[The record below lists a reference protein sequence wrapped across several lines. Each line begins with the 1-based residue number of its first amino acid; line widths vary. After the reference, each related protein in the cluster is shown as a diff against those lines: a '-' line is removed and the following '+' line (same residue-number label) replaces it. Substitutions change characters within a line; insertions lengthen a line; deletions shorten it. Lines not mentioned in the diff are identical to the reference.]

1 MAHNFLA
8 DLEALLPAPPTVGTL
23 VEGVDTLLS
32 KHPLHFGHGTQNPSD
47 EAYALVFDLLDLAYD
62 EAEAQWGNPV
72 SDDQIRSIVAGLRKR
87 IEDRLPLPY
96 ITGTA
101 WFAGLPFKSDAR
113 ALIPR
118 SPIAELLESGFAP
131 WLQTERPHIL
141 DLCCGGGCIGI
152 AAAVHMPAASVDLA
166 DLSADALELARENI
180 LRHGVADRVKP
191 IQSDLFAA
199 LKGRQYDLIVC
210 NPPYVPASSMAQLP
224 QEYHHEPG
232 MALEAADAGMV
243 IVDKI
248 LKESGNYMK
257 NNGILV
263 TEVGE
268 IQAAVEQRYNALP
281 FVWLDFERGGEGV
294 FLLQRQDLAQAHG

>member
-1 MAHNFLA
+1 MA
-8 DLEALLPAPPTVGTL
+8 
-23 VEGVDTLLS
+23 GVDTLLS
-32 KHPLHFGHGTQNPSD
+32 QQPLYYGHGTENSSD

-72 SDDQIRSIVAGLRKR
+72 SDDAIGSIAVGLRKR
-87 IEDRLPLPY
+87 IQDRLPLPY

-131 WLQTERPHIL
+131 WLHTERPHIL

-152 AAAVHMPAASVDLA
+152 ATAVHMPAASVDLA

-180 LRHGVADRVKP
+180 IRHGVADRVKP

-232 MALEAADAGMV
+232 MALEAADVGMA

-257 NNGILV
+257 YNGILI

-268 IQAAVEQRYNALP
+268 IQAEVEQRYNVLP

-294 FLLQRQDLAQAHG
+294 FLLQRQDLTG